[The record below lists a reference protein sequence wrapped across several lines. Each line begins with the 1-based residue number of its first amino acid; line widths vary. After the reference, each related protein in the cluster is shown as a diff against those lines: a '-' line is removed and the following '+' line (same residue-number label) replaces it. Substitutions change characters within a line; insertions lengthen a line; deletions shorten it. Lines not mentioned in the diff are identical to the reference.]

1 MNIDELIKEIKKT
14 KSIKDKGER
23 LEALRDLTEDVA
35 NHFTESMAYLEDEID
50 FVLDR
55 TPQKIKD
62 EYGYHD
68 VSDVTQ
74 DISPMSSWNYR

>member
-35 NHFTESMAYLEDEID
+35 NHFTESMSHLEDEIQ

-55 TPQKIKD
+55 TPEKVKD
-62 EYGYHD
+62 EFGYYD
-68 VSDVTQ
+68 ISDVTQ
-74 DISPMSSWNYR
+74 DISPISSWDYR